1 VGPVGPTT
9 GRPDARA
16 VYAHPHFPPP
26 VTRSQ
31 RDWLMSQI
39 TSGTT
44 ASVVYPT
51 REGCRTFFRCVRSVD
66 LAVYLAGPELA
77 RFRVIVGVDHSIHVV
92 QDVIALGT
100 AIRSRAID
108 VVVIDPQAPGL
119 GDMAALGPLIARH
132 PGVPIILYA
141 ALTAEAMRRTLALAG
156 IGVRHVVLRGHDDQ
170 PTAFRATIERAR
182 ASTLTEHV
190 LARLAPSLSRLPP
203 ALAAAIRLVFR
214 APQRAR
220 NALGLARLA
229 GIPART
235 CSRAFARAGLATTHS
250 FVCAAHVLR
259 GYHYLRG
266 GDERVAD
273 VALRLGY
280 RTPETLVI
288 NTLHLTHKRPTDLAR
303 TVGPE
308 ALVTLVV
315 EFLIVR
321 PARPRKGG
329 RRPRPPSPPDSM

>member
-1 VGPVGPTT
+1 MRDGY
-9 GRPDARA
+9 RPFIRH
-16 VYAHPHFPPP
+16 V
-26 VTRSQ
+26 RS
-31 RDWLMSQI
+31 
-39 TSGTT
+39 
-44 ASVVYPT
+44 
-51 REGCRTFFRCVRSVD
+51 SVD
-66 LAVYLAGPELA
+66 LVAYLAGPDLA
-77 RFRVIVGVDHSIHVV
+77 RFRIIVGVDHSIHVV
-92 QDVIALGT
+92 QDVVALDA

-119 GDMAALGPLIARH
+119 SDVVSLGPLIARH

-141 ALTAEAMRRTLALAG
+141 ALTAEAMRRALALAG
-156 IGVRHVVLRGHDDQ
+156 VGVRHVVLRGHDDQ
-170 PTAFRATIERAR
+170 PAVFRATIERAR

-190 LARLAPSLSRLPP
+190 LARLAPPLARLPP
-203 ALAAAIRLVFR
+203 SLVAAIRLVFR

-220 NALGLARLA
+220 NALALAALA

-235 CSRAFARAGLATTHS
+235 CSRALARAGLATTHS

-266 GDERVAD
+266 GGERVAD

-288 NTLHLTHKRPTDLAR
+288 NTLHLTHKRPTELAR

-315 EFLIVR
+315 DFLTMR
-321 PARPRKGG
+321 PAVPRKGG
-329 RRPRPPSPPDSM
+329 RRRPSPLPDSA